1 MSSTNLTRMRTLLSQ
16 GRFAEAELQA
26 RDILATSNNAY
37 EHTHC
42 SDNSQRVVAK
52 RRWPCIT
59 LTGARRQVKHLTQ
72 ICSLRAALHLP
83 APGNTN
89 WRRCS

>member
-1 MSSTNLTRMRTLLSQ
+1 MRTLLSQ

-37 EHTHC
+37 EAHALLG
-42 SDNSQRVVAK
+42 QFA
-52 RRWPCIT
+52 
-59 LTGARRQVKHLTQ
+59 ARRGETALALYHLDRGTPPGEEPHPD
-72 ICSLRAALHLP
+72 LRAALHLP